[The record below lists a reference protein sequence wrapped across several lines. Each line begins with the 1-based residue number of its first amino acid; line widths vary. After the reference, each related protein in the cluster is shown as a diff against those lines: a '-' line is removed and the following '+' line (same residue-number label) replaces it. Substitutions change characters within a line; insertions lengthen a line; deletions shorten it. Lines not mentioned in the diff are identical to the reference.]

1 MMDLGFWATEQNM
14 EWSGWTIFG
23 GVGSR
28 IYIVKSAFL
37 IFWVFLSIFCMKSHC
52 TAVRRHC
59 TDWYKV

>member
-37 IFWVFLSIFCMKSHC
+37 IFLGVPFDFLHEI
-52 TAVRRHC
+52 TL
-59 TDWYKV
+59 